1 MILKAWGWEA
11 AFYVCGA
18 PGLLLALTCLLIA
31 EPVRQHVP
39 DKVPI
44 ARTLR
49 GLLRI
54 PLYRRVVLGYV
65 FHTAAVGAFAHWG
78 PSFISLRYGM
88 ELASAGFWFGLVT
101 VAAGAIATIVGG
113 ILVDRAQRQVDG
125 RGGSAGLRERRAIGE
140 MIRICGIGMLI
151 AAPATVVLFWMPS
164 ALPFFVFAFIAEIGV
179 FLSTSPVNAATLRS
193 VPPGLRASAM
203 AASIFAIHLFGD
215 IWTPAALG
223 GFIDVMPLAIAM
235 MFLPLLFAGGAWA
248 WWPRASEIEISDAE
262 ADAISAAAMPG
273 GPSARV
279 VE

>member
-1 MILKAWGWEA
+1 
-11 AFYVCGA
+11 V
-18 PGLLLALTCLLIA
+18 
-31 EPVRQHVP
+31 
-39 DKVPI
+39 
-44 ARTLR
+44 
-49 GLLRI
+49 
-54 PLYRRVVLGYV
+54 
-65 FHTAAVGAFAHWG
+65 G

-193 VPPGLRASAM
+193 VPPGAAGQRDGRPASSRSTCSAT
-203 AASIFAIHLFGD
+203 SG
-215 IWTPAALG
+215 
-223 GFIDVMPLAIAM
+223 
-235 MFLPLLFAGGAWA
+235 
-248 WWPRASEIEISDAE
+248 PRRR
-262 ADAISAAAMPG
+262 SAV
-273 GPSARV
+273 SST
-279 VE
+279 